1 MVGAFP
7 GLASLDED
15 DNLVWTSDFRGMYCS
30 LLEQWLEEDPAGII
44 PGEASLPR
52 YQLVDP

>member
-1 MVGAFP
+1 
-7 GLASLDED
+7 
-15 DNLVWTSDFRGMYCS
+15 MYCS

>member
-1 MVGAFP
+1 
-7 GLASLDED
+7 
-15 DNLVWTSDFRGMYCS
+15 MYCS
-30 LLEQWLEEDPAGII
+30 LLEQWLEEDPDGII